1 MNVYDLKLAPQE
13 GRCSRYFKWYL
24 SSPPWWH
31 PGTKVEQRIP
41 ISMQGLR
48 MHHINRPQYAVEMH
62 PSCFYSAMM
71 RIRQGLQPESF
82 STGGQFMVLMGSYS
96 DGARHFRSIH
106 SSILTGRG
114 STLIFASGKFMC
126 NPLMPKS
133 CIEGHIVDWSLAILA
148 CAAHIRSDLWFLD
161 MFGMFQKKCG
171 SAKSDAP
178 KKIQHNRPVD
188 AFVSEKSNPIRVNC
202 GYLSTSR
209 SHEPSLRGDTLQL
222 QNFLGCSEDSQ
233 LLVYLMRSPQIHIN
247 IYKLSLP
254 QQEQFNL
261 SLGPLS
267 PSASCL

>member
-13 GRCSRYFKWYL
+13 GRCSRYFKWYP

-82 STGGQFMVLMGSYS
+82 STGGQFRVLMGSYS
-96 DGARHFRSIH
+96 ERARHFRSIH
-106 SSILTGRG
+106 FSILTGRG

-148 CAAHIRSDLWFLD
+148 CAAHIRSDVWFLD
-161 MFGMFQKKCG
+161 MFGMFQKRCG

-178 KKIQHNRPVD
+178 KKIQHDRPVD
-188 AFVSEKSNPIRVNC
+188 AFVSELEEQPHPRQLWVPQHLKVSWTKSKRRHPPAAEFPWMQR
-202 GYLSTSR
+202 R
-209 SHEPSLRGDTLQL
+209 
-222 QNFLGCSEDSQ
+222 
-233 LLVYLMRSPQIHIN
+233 
-247 IYKLSLP
+247 
-254 QQEQFNL
+254 
-261 SLGPLS
+261 
-267 PSASCL
+267 